1 MQFLLKE
8 GKMEIVYMTEKI
20 FEEMFDD
27 TSLDKVEGN
36 TMKSLSAVVKDLD
49 QLTQEINQKEEELK
63 ALKLQKHKVSTE
75 QIPAMMDEMG
85 VQRLDVENLSVTLKP
100 LINASIPPTRKEEAY
115 KWLRDNGLDDIIKND
130 VIMSFG
136 RGEDNVAGDLM
147 YELEKRGMHP
157 EKKTHIHSMTLKAFI
172 KERVEKGLPIDLDL
186 FGAFV
191 ARTAD
196 VKRR

>member
-1 MQFLLKE
+1 MAE
-8 GKMEIVYMTEKI
+8 EI
-20 FEEMFDD
+20 FEEMFDEPSLEEVHMD
-27 TSLDKVEGN
+27 SMKNLSTS
-36 TMKSLSAVVKDLD
+36 VKDLD
-49 QLTQEINQKEEELK
+49 QLTKKINQKEEELK
-63 ALKLQKHKVSTE
+63 TLKLQKHKISTE
-75 QIPAMMDEMG
+75 LIPAMMDEMG

-100 LINASIPPTRKEEAY
+100 LINASIPPNRREEAY
-115 KWLRDNGLDDIIKND
+115 KWLRANGLDDIIKND

-172 KERVEKGLPIDLDL
+172 RERVEKGLPIDLDL

-196 VKRR
+196 IKRR

>member
-1 MQFLLKE
+1 MAE
-8 GKMEIVYMTEKI
+8 EI
-20 FEEMFDD
+20 FEEMFDE
-27 TSLDKVEGN
+27 TTLDKVQEGD
-36 TMKSLSAVVKDLD
+36 MKNLSSLVKDLN
-49 QLTQEINQKEEELK
+49 QITLNINEKEEELK
-63 ALKLQKHKVSTE
+63 ALKLQKHKMSTE

-100 LINASIPPTRKEEAY
+100 LINASIPQTRREEAY
-115 KWLRDNGLDDIIKND
+115 QWLRDNGLDDIIKND

-136 RGEDNVAGDLM
+136 KGEDNMAGDIM

-172 KERVEKGLPIDLDL
+172 RERVENGLPIDLDM

-196 VKRR
+196 IKRS

>member
-1 MQFLLKE
+1 MA
-8 GKMEIVYMTEKI
+8 EKI
-20 FEEMFDD
+20 FDEMFDD
-27 TSLDKVEGN
+27 TTLDKVQKGD
-36 TMKSLSAVVKDLD
+36 MKTLSSLVKDLD
-49 QLTQEINQKEEELK
+49 QLTIDINEKEEELK
-63 ALKLQKHKVSTE
+63 SLKLQKHKMSTE

-85 VQRLDVENLSVTLKP
+85 VQRLDVENLSVSLKP
-100 LINASIPPTRKEEAY
+100 LINASIPPTRRDEAY
-115 KWLRDNGLDDIIKND
+115 QWLRENDLDDIIKND

-136 RGEDNVAGDLM
+136 KGEDNMAGDIM
-147 YELEKRGMHP
+147 YELEQRGMHP

-196 VKRR
+196 IKRS

>member
-1 MQFLLKE
+1 MAE
-8 GKMEIVYMTEKI
+8 EI
-20 FEEMFDD
+20 FEEMFDE
-27 TSLDKVEGN
+27 TTLDKVQEGD
-36 TMKSLSAVVKDLD
+36 MKNLSSLVKDLN
-49 QLTQEINQKEEELK
+49 QITLNINEKEEELK
-63 ALKLQKHKVSTE
+63 ALKLQKHKMSTE

-85 VQRLDVENLSVTLKP
+85 VQRLDVENLSVTLRP
-100 LINASIPPTRKEEAY
+100 LINASIPQTRREEAFQ
-115 KWLRDNGLDDIIKND
+115 WLRDNGLDDIIKND

-136 RGEDNVAGDLM
+136 KGEDNMAGDIM

-172 KERVEKGLPIDLDL
+172 RERVENGLPIDLDM

-196 VKRR
+196 IKRS

>member
-1 MQFLLKE
+1 MAE
-8 GKMEIVYMTEKI
+8 EI

-85 VQRLDVENLSVTLKP
+85 VQRLDVENLSVSLKP
-100 LINASIPPTRKEEAY
+100 LINASIPPTRREEAY
-115 KWLRDNGLDDIIKND
+115 QWLRENDLDDIIKND
-130 VIMSFG
+130 VILSFG
-136 RGEDNVAGDLM
+136 KGEDNMAGDIM
-147 YELEKRGMHP
+147 YDLEQRGLHP
-157 EKKTHIHSMTLKAFI
+157 EKKTHIHSMTLRAFI
-172 KERVEKGLPIDLDL
+172 RERVEKGLPIDLDL
-186 FGAFV
+186 FGAYV
-191 ARTAD
+191 ARIAD
-196 VKRR
+196 IKRS

>member
-1 MQFLLKE
+1 MAE
-8 GKMEIVYMTEKI
+8 EI

-27 TSLDKVEGN
+27 TTLDKVQEGD
-36 TMKSLSAVVKDLD
+36 MKNLSSLVKDLN
-49 QLTQEINQKEEELK
+49 QITLNINEKEEELK
-63 ALKLQKHKVSTE
+63 ALKLQKHKMSTE

-100 LINASIPPTRKEEAY
+100 LINASIPQTRREEAY
-115 KWLRDNGLDDIIKND
+115 QWLRDNGLDDIIKND

-136 RGEDNVAGDLM
+136 KGEDNMAGDIM
-147 YELEKRGMHP
+147 YELEQRGMHP

-172 KERVEKGLPIDLDL
+172 RERVEKGLPIDLDM

-191 ARTAD
+191 ERTAEI
-196 VKRR
+196 KRS

>member
-1 MQFLLKE
+1 MAE
-8 GKMEIVYMTEKI
+8 EI

-27 TSLDKVEGN
+27 TTLDKVQEGD
-36 TMKSLSAVVKDLD
+36 MKNLSSLVKDLN
-49 QLTQEINQKEEELK
+49 QITLNINEKEEELK
-63 ALKLQKHKVSTE
+63 ALKLQKHKMSTE

-85 VQRLDVENLSVTLKP
+85 VQRLDVENLSVTLRP
-100 LINASIPPTRKEEAY
+100 LINASIPQTRREEAFQ
-115 KWLRDNGLDDIIKND
+115 WLRDNGLDDIIKND

-136 RGEDNVAGDLM
+136 KGEDNMAGDIM
-147 YELEKRGMHP
+147 YELEQRGMHP

-172 KERVEKGLPIDLDL
+172 RERVEKGLPIDLDM

-196 VKRR
+196 IKRS

>member
-1 MQFLLKE
+1 MAE
-8 GKMEIVYMTEKI
+8 EI
-20 FEEMFDD
+20 FEEMFDE
-27 TSLDKVEGN
+27 TTLDKVQEGD
-36 TMKSLSAVVKDLD
+36 MKNLSSLVKDLN
-49 QLTQEINQKEEELK
+49 QITLNINEKEEELK
-63 ALKLQKHKVSTE
+63 ALKLQKHKMSTE

-100 LINASIPPTRKEEAY
+100 LINASIPQTRREEAFQ
-115 KWLRDNGLDDIIKND
+115 WLRDNGLDDIIKND

-136 RGEDNVAGDLM
+136 KGEDNMAGDIM
-147 YELEKRGMHP
+147 YELEQRGMHP

-172 KERVEKGLPIDLDL
+172 RERVENGLPIDLDM

-196 VKRR
+196 IKRS

>member
-1 MQFLLKE
+1 MAE
-8 GKMEIVYMTEKI
+8 EI
-20 FEEMFDD
+20 FEEMFDE
-27 TSLDKVEGN
+27 TTLDKVQEGD
-36 TMKSLSAVVKDLD
+36 MKNLSSLVKDLNQITLD
-49 QLTQEINQKEEELK
+49 INEKEEELK
-63 ALKLQKHKVSTE
+63 ALKLQKHKMSTE

-100 LINASIPPTRKEEAY
+100 LINASIPQTRREEAY
-115 KWLRDNGLDDIIKND
+115 QWLRDNGLDDIIKND

-136 RGEDNVAGDLM
+136 KGEDNMAGDIM
-147 YELEKRGMHP
+147 YELEQRGMHP

-172 KERVEKGLPIDLDL
+172 RERVENGLPIDLDM

-196 VKRR
+196 IKRS

>member
-1 MQFLLKE
+1 MAE
-8 GKMEIVYMTEKI
+8 EI
-20 FEEMFDD
+20 FEEMFDE
-27 TSLDKVEGN
+27 TTLDKVQEGD
-36 TMKSLSAVVKDLD
+36 MKNLSSLVKDLN
-49 QLTQEINQKEEELK
+49 QITLNINEKEEELK
-63 ALKLQKHKVSTE
+63 ALKLQKHKMSTE

-100 LINASIPPTRKEEAY
+100 LINASIPQTRREEAY
-115 KWLRDNGLDDIIKND
+115 QWLRDNGLDDIIKND

-136 RGEDNVAGDLM
+136 KGEDNMAGDIM

-172 KERVEKGLPIDLDL
+172 RERVEKGLPIDLDM

-196 VKRR
+196 IKRS